1 MQTMQWIVFSLL
13 LTLGPLS
20 AVAQTNRS
28 LDEGM
33 EIMTQKQ
40 LGNCVACHELPGIQG
55 TASNLGPS
63 LKGVGAKLTRETL
76 TQWVKDGRVLRPNT
90 LMPPF
95 GNSDGLQKLTDKRAL
110 LTDLQIQKVVETLM
124 TWRSDP
130 SQPLSGIAS
139 ERQAIQAQSGNAFLS
154 PAMLAMQNDPM
165 ANPISLW
172 LDKGQALWASAD
184 PKASCAQCHGP
195 LEKNKTLA
203 NQFPKWSSNLKKL
216 INLEDQIVQCSERT
230 SQPRKNLED
239 PDVLALSA
247 LLHQQS
253 KNQTILLR
261 PNATQKEE
269 WQKELNAGAE
279 LFMQRM
285 GRMNL
290 ACTHC
295 HDQNIGKRMQA
306 DIISPG
312 HPTGFP
318 IFKMNWQS
326 MGSIDRRIRA
336 CYSGV
341 QADIPPAGSREL
353 RQLELFLKMRAE
365 GLSIEGPSL
374 RR

>member
-1 MQTMQWIVFSLL
+1 
-13 LTLGPLS
+13 
-20 AVAQTNRS
+20 
-28 LDEGM
+28 
-33 EIMTQKQ
+33 
-40 LGNCVACHELPGIQG
+40 
-55 TASNLGPS
+55 
-63 LKGVGAKLTRETL
+63 
-76 TQWVKDGRVLRPNT
+76 
-90 LMPPF
+90 
-95 GNSDGLQKLTDKRAL
+95 
-110 LTDLQIQKVVETLM
+110 
-124 TWRSDP
+124 
-130 SQPLSGIAS
+130 
-139 ERQAIQAQSGNAFLS
+139 
-154 PAMLAMQNDPM
+154 
-165 ANPISLW
+165 
-172 LDKGQALWASAD
+172 
-184 PKASCAQCHGP
+184 
-195 LEKNKTLA
+195 
-203 NQFPKWSSNLKKL
+203 
-216 INLEDQIVQCSERT
+216 
-230 SQPRKNLED
+230 
-239 PDVLALSA
+239 VLALSA

-295 HDQNIGKRMQA
+295 HDQNIGKKMQA